1 MGLFATG
8 LWIMGVA
15 ITIVA
20 PVIVNVL
27 FIISE
32 IRNRY
37 RYKEAAKA
45 IIRSK
50 DVKVVYVDVYDN
62 NEKKLEE
69 LEIRSD
75 KGIDNSILIG
85 QVLNL

>member
-8 LWIMGVA
+8 LWIIGAA

-20 PVIVNVL
+20 PIIVNVL

-32 IRNRY
+32 IRD

-50 DVKVVYVDVYDN
+50 DIKVVYVDVYDSN
-62 NEKKLEE
+62 KKKLEE
-69 LEIRSD
+69 LEIRSE
-75 KGIDNSILIG
+75 KGIDASISIG
-85 QVLNL
+85 QIINL